1 MAIASYSSFQM
12 LRSQYTTNS
21 LILTI
26 ISNYLFSSLL
36 VHTLHQQ
43 LGWGL
48 HKQNRGV
55 EGRGGV
61 YIHNHLVASQH
72 NRSQRDIVRHS
83 EPKRFDVD
91 LFTVKSFVSFA
102 NGSTDIYAL
111 LVRLT
116 IEEKK
121 PAWANNASPLPNILS
136 VPVLLSMS
144 ICSYAYSFHCFKLY
158 SNLQI
163 SNKFVMVELYLWP
176 GVLVDLLV
184 TGDLS
189 LLPKSTA
196 RSCQSTGR
204 TSSTWFSSDHTF
216 LSTIDDLLQKKQ
228 HVWVYSHSQ

>member
-1 MAIASYSSFQM
+1 MKISASGRFQMHRITVESSSGWWCNGHTFMTIASYSSFQM

-55 EGRGGV
+55 DGRGGV

-91 LFTVKSFVSFA
+91 LFTDESFVCFA
-102 NGSTDIYAL
+102 NGPTN
-111 LVRLT
+111 T
-116 IEEKK
+116 C
-121 PAWANNASPLPNILS
+121 PAS
-136 VPVLLSMS
+136 
-144 ICSYAYSFHCFKLY
+144 SFDSLEYQLCGHCF
-158 SNLQI
+158 
-163 SNKFVMVELYLWP
+163 FF
-176 GVLVDLLV
+176 
-184 TGDLS
+184 
-189 LLPKSTA
+189 
-196 RSCQSTGR
+196 
-204 TSSTWFSSDHTF
+204 WF
-216 LSTIDDLLQKKQ
+216 TIMRIRPSAKT
-228 HVWVYSHSQ
+228 

>member
-21 LILTI
+21 LILTF

-91 LFTVKSFVSFA
+91 LFTAKSFVSFA

-144 ICSYAYSFHCFKLY
+144 ICSYAYSFHCFKWDSKY
-158 SNLQI
+158 QI
-163 SNKFVMVELYLWP
+163 CLWWWSCIC
-176 GVLVDLLV
+176 DLEAW
-184 TGDLS
+184 S
-189 LLPKSTA
+189 
-196 RSCQSTGR
+196 
-204 TSSTWFSSDHTF
+204 TF
-216 LSTIDDLLQKKQ
+216 LWQETSRCCPSQLRALVNQLVGHRQHDFHLIIPSCLLLMIYCKKQ